1 MRLGYILRRF
11 IFLVFVIWTAA
22 TVLFFIPRLS
32 RVNPIRE
39 RFAALARSTG
49 YMPADLDN
57 IIKNF
62 ELKFGLDKPLP
73 QQYVDYMGSVLRG
86 DLGVSLMSYPKTVVQ
101 LIGEALPWTL
111 GLLSVTTVLTFL
123 LGTAVGALAG
133 WPKSPNWVKSMVTPL
148 IVLAAIPPQ
157 VLGLL
162 LIYFIA
168 FRMKLLPM
176 AGAYSIGVEPG
187 HLTVSLIL
195 DVLKHAILPAAA
207 LIIAYIGFWALGMRG
222 MGVTVQG
229 EDYVLFAEH
238 KGLKQSRIFYWYY
251 VRNAILPQVTSL
263 ALAFGGI
270 IGAGILVEVTFGFPG
285 IGSTLGSAIASND
298 YFVIYGI
305 GFITIFAVGV
315 SMLVVDLIYPLLD
328 PRISYERK

>member
-1 MRLGYILRRF
+1 MRLSYLLRRF
-11 IFLVFVIWTAA
+11 VFLVFVIWTAA
-22 TVLFFIPRLS
+22 TVLFLIPRLS

-39 RFAALARSTG
+39 RFAAIARSTG
-49 YMPADLDN
+49 YMPSDLNN
-57 IIKNF
+57 IIANF
-62 ELKFGLDKPLP
+62 EIKFGLDKPLA
-73 QQYVDYMGSVLRG
+73 QQYADYMGSVLRG
-86 DLGVSLMSYPKTVVQ
+86 DLGVSLMAYPKTVNQ

-111 GLLSVTTVLTFL
+111 GLLSITTLLTFL
-123 LGTAVGALAG
+123 IGTAIGSLAG
-133 WPKSPNWVKSMVTPL
+133 WPRSPRWVKNMVTPL
-148 IVLAAIPPQ
+148 MVLAAIPPQ

-162 LIYFIA
+162 LIYFLA
-168 FRMKLLPM
+168 FRLKLFPM
-176 AGAYSIGVEPG
+176 AGAYDIGATKEFT
-187 HLTVSLIL
+187 LTFILDIAKHAFLPAMTLIL
-195 DVLKHAILPAAA
+195 
-207 LIIAYIGFWALGMRG
+207 AYIGFWALSMRG

-238 KGLKQSRIFYWYY
+238 KGLQERRIFYAYY

-270 IGAGILVEVTFGFPG
+270 ISAGILVENVFGFPG
-285 IGSTLGSAIASND
+285 IGSTLYSAITAND

-328 PRISYERK
+328 PRIRYDNR

>member
-1 MRLGYILRRF
+1 
-11 IFLVFVIWTAA
+11 
-22 TVLFFIPRLS
+22 
-32 RVNPIRE
+32 VNPIRE

-49 YMPADLDN
+49 YTPKDLDN
-57 IIKNF
+57 IIANY
-62 ELKFGLDKPLP
+62 ELKFGLNKPLA

-86 DLGVSLMSYPKTVVQ
+86 DLGVSLMSYPKTVVD

-111 GLLSVTTVLTFL
+111 GLLTVTTILTFL
-123 LGTAVGALAG
+123 IGTAIGALAG
-133 WPKSPNWVKSMVTPL
+133 WPRSPRWVKGMVTPL
-148 IVLAAIPPQ
+148 MVLAAIPPQ

-176 AGAYSIGVEPG
+176 TGAYSAGATKQLS
-187 HLTVSLIL
+187 LTFML
-195 DVLKHAILPAAA
+195 DVLNHAILPATA
-207 LIIAYIGFWALGMRG
+207 LVLAYIGFWALSMRG

-263 ALAFGGI
+263 ALAFGGLI
-270 IGAGILVEVTFGFPG
+270 SAGVLVEVVFGFPG
-285 IGSTLGSAIASND
+285 IGSTLNSAIAAND

-305 GFITIFAVGV
+305 GFITIFAVGA
-315 SMLVVDLIYPLLD
+315 SMLIVDLVYPLLD
-328 PRISYERK
+328 PRIRYGK

>member
-1 MRLGYILRRF
+1 VRLGYLLRRF
-11 IFLVFVIWTAA
+11 IFLIFVIWTAA

-49 YMPADLDN
+49 YAPKDLEK
-57 IIKNF
+57 IIANY
-62 ELKFGLDKPLP
+62 ELRFGMDKPLV
-73 QQYVDYMGSVLRG
+73 QQYTDYMGSVLRG
-86 DLGVSLMSYPKTVVQ
+86 DLGVSIMAYPKPVTE

-111 GLLSVTTVLTFL
+111 GLLTVTTVLTFL
-123 LGTAVGALAG
+123 LGTVIGALAG
-133 WPKSPNWVKSMVTPL
+133 WPRSPRWIKGMVTPL
-148 IVLAAIPPQ
+148 MVLAAIPPQ

-162 LIYFIA
+162 LIYFVA
-168 FRMKLLPM
+168 FRFRLLPM
-176 AGAYSIGVEPG
+176 AGAYSAGATKE
-187 HLTVSLIL
+187 LTLAFAL
-195 DVLKHAILPAAA
+195 DVAKHALLPAFA
-207 LIIAYIGFWALGMRG
+207 LVLAYVGYWALGMRG

-238 KGLKQSRIFYWYY
+238 KGLKSNRIFYWYY

-270 IGAGILVEVTFGFPG
+270 ISAGVLVEVVFGFPG
-285 IGSTLGSAIASND
+285 IGTTLGGAIAAND

-305 GFITIFAVGV
+305 GFITIFAVGA

-328 PRISYERK
+328 PRIRYDRK